1 MKRISSNDGDEPK
14 RLMPA
19 WLSRA
24 TIDDDVVALENHV
37 QYIHKMGEPLSEVE
51 GKALVEFL
59 SSDEAQ
65 AVMRT
70 INGTTQINKADM
82 DRLNIPWG

>member
-1 MKRISSNDGDEPK
+1 
-14 RLMPA
+14 MPD
-19 WLSRA
+19 WLERA
-24 TIDDDVVALENHV
+24 TIDGDVVALENHG
-37 QYIHKMGEPLSEVE
+37 QYIHKMAEPLSEVE
-51 GKALVEFL
+51 GKAHVEFL
-59 SSDEAQ
+59 SSDEVQ